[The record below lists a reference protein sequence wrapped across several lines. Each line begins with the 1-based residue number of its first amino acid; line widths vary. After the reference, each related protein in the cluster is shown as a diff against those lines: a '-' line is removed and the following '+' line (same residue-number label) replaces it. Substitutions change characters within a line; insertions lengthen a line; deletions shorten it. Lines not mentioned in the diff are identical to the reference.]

1 MFAIALLRSDWA
13 SSPLSF
19 SLPGAMA
26 APTKEMLK
34 AQLEEARAALEAAKA
49 ECRRLEVEA
58 KMAEMEDI

>member
-1 MFAIALLRSDWA
+1 MFIIALCEQTGPG
-13 SSPLSF
+13 SPLSF

-58 KMAEMEDI
+58 KMAGMEDI